1 MPSSPRPEPSA
12 PRPYSFPGFEE
23 QELENGLRLVTC
35 NLPKLPLIT
44 LLVVLESGSAAD
56 PRGKEGL
63 ARLTAK
69 ALVEGSRRR
78 TGVELSQTLENLGTS
93 LDAGADWDS
102 SVLKI
107 TFLSEHLEQVLP
119 LVWETLLEPTFPERE
134 LQRLKDER
142 IADLMQIESEPRA
155 LADQRFETFLYSS
168 DSRYSAPAGGSVES
182 VSALARSDLL
192 EFHERSYRPNATIV
206 IAVGDIAGPDI
217 RRRLDNGL
225 SQWKPRA
232 TGSKP
237 GPNHVATRT
246 HQVRIVDK
254 ADAPQSELRVGH
266 LGLKRND
273 PDYFP
278 AVVMNAVLGGLFGSR
293 INLNLRE
300 AHGYTYGASSYF
312 DWRKDFGPFVIST
325 AVETEVT
332 SAALKE
338 IFLEI
343 ARMRAEEVSGAELSL
358 AKDYLDGV
366 FPIRY
371 ETTAAIAAALANLKL
386 YGLPRDY
393 YDTYREKIR
402 AVSSSDVLE
411 AARKHVRPAE
421 SQVVIVGDRSKVEE
435 QIAGLDLTSATAA
448 PGV

>member
-1 MPSSPRPEPSA
+1 MPASPRPAPSA
-12 PRPYSFPGFEE
+12 PRPYSFPAFEE

-35 NLPKLPLIT
+35 SLPKLPLIT
-44 LLVVLESGSAAD
+44 LLVVLETGSAAD
-56 PRGKEGL
+56 PPGKEGL

-69 ALVEGSRRR
+69 ALVEGSRSR
-78 TGVELSQTLENLGTS
+78 TGVELSQTLENIGTS

-107 TFLSEHLEQVLP
+107 TFLSEHLDQVLP

-134 LQRLKDER
+134 MQRLKDER
-142 IADLMQIESEPRA
+142 IADLTQIESEPRA
-155 LADQRFETFLYSS
+155 LADQRFESFLYSS
-168 DSRYSAPAGGSVES
+168 DSRFALPAGGSTES
-182 VSALARSDLL
+182 VSALVRDDLV
-192 EFHERSYRPNATIV
+192 EFHDRSYRPNATIV
-206 IAVGDIAGPDI
+206 IAVGDVSGVDI
-217 RRRLDNGL
+217 RRRLEGGL
-225 SQWKPRA
+225 AHWKPRA
-232 TGSKP
+232 TGARP
-237 GPNHVATRT
+237 GPNTVATRT

-254 ADAPQSELRVGH
+254 PEAPQSELRVGH
-266 LGLKRND
+266 VGLKRNN

-312 DWRKDFGPFVIST
+312 DWRKDAGPFVIST
-325 AVETEVT
+325 AVQTEVT

-338 IFLEI
+338 IFCEI
-343 ARMRAEEVSGAELSL
+343 ERMRAEEVSDSELSL

-393 YDTYREKIR
+393 YDTYRENIR
-402 AVSSSDVLE
+402 AVSSSDVLR
-411 AARKHVRPAE
+411 ATVKHVRPAE
-421 SQVVIVGDRSKVEE
+421 SQVVIVGDRAAVEA
-435 QIAGLDLTSATAA
+435 QISGLDLLSPSPA
-448 PGV
+448 